1 MIYTKERMAAIRAG
15 IQKAGLSAPQEFFD
29 AGIDELCEICNGVG
43 GAELSN
49 DSRLKLTRAFS
60 FIEYSAAVHDWRYAK
75 SDGTEEKRLE
85 ADKEFRANMLDE
97 ILYRAPSW
105 KWWKELKALGTYSLV
120 RKLGRAAW
128 CIAFAE
134 SATKQAESAEETGAQ
149 NG

>member
-1 MIYTKERMAAIRAG
+1 MYDIHKRENGGYPRGRSESGAFRAAG
-15 IQKAGLSAPQEFFD
+15 IFRRGNRRTLRSLQRSGS
-29 AGIDELCEICNGVG
+29 G
-43 GAELSN
+43 LSN

-105 KWWKELKALGTYSLV
+105 KWWKELKALGMYSLV

-134 SATKQAESAEETGAQ
+134 SATKQAESAKETGAQ

>member
-1 MIYTKERMAAIRAG
+1 MIYTKEKMAAIRAG
-15 IQKAGLSAPQEFFD
+15 VQKAGLSAPQEFFD
-29 AGIDELCEICNGVG
+29 AGIDELCEVCNGVG
-43 GAELSN
+43 SSELSN

-105 KWWKELKALGTYSLV
+105 KWWKEL
-120 RKLGRAAW
+120 
-128 CIAFAE
+128 
-134 SATKQAESAEETGAQ
+134 
-149 NG
+149 

>member
-29 AGIDELCEICNGVG
+29 AGIDELCEVCNGVG
-43 GAELSN
+43 GSGLSN

-85 ADKEFRANMLDE
+85 ADKQILNSAFGEYLPMSISLE
-97 ILYRAPSW
+97 IENL
-105 KWWKELKALGTYSLV
+105 LNT
-120 RKLGRAAW
+120 
-128 CIAFAE
+128 
-134 SATKQAESAEETGAQ
+134 
-149 NG
+149 

>member
-1 MIYTKERMAAIRAG
+1 MAAIRTG
-15 IQKAGLSAPQEFFD
+15 VQKVGLSAPQEFFD
-29 AGIDELCEICNGVG
+29 AGIDELCEVCNGVG
-43 GAELSN
+43 GSELSN

-97 ILYRAPSW
+97 ILYRSPSW
-105 KWWKELKALGTYSLV
+105 KWWKELKALGMYSLV
-120 RKLGRAAW
+120 REYGRAAW

-134 SATKQAESAEETGAQ
+134 SATKQAESAKETGAQ